1 MLTTVLR
8 APLSSSPPTSSSS
21 GMIFQPFLLP
31 RHFLIRNDI
40 SCLTTE
46 TGSGRSGLGFL
57 RKTHDERHKSRNLLI
72 CKDLE
77 QAGEAVLE
85 QAGELVLDRDC
96 FSLAALKLACR
107 RSSLLKL
114 LARCSAGLSP
124 RLTSSGES
132 GGSGER
138 GALGGSSSG
147 CSAIC
152 LQ

>member
-1 MLTTVLR
+1 M
-8 APLSSSPPTSSSS
+8 
-21 GMIFQPFLLP
+21 
-31 RHFLIRNDI
+31 
-40 SCLTTE
+40 
-46 TGSGRSGLGFL
+46 
-57 RKTHDERHKSRNLLI
+57 I

-85 QAGELVLDRDC
+85 QAGELVLDRDS